1 MGETQ
6 TSVSVFNFGHFLLKY
21 VSILREI
28 NSGNSR
34 NAKSAILTQLEALN
48 FDFYEFLYFLKA
60 EIYQTDRIQSP
71 KICQKWHFI
80 AYRTHEIDFT

>member
-1 MGETQ
+1 MWKFQNSSVTQ
-6 TSVSVFNFGHFLLKY
+6 
-21 VSILREI
+21 ILRKNKFDE
-28 NSGNSR
+28 SR
-34 NAKSAILTQLEALN
+34 LQKSVILTRLEALN